1 MSNERHVRARTGLR
15 ITVSSTWA
23 IIEALAVG
31 REQRPSTSSSKILV
45 QEGRALEPSDMI
57 DEQIIRRARLARPA
71 SKVGR
76 GVVVT
81 WRRRSPHHHPTRH
94 PRAGAFARLELSSRR
109 EARVP
114 HALARRGSPGYARAR
129 ATTLGCEQRQLLS
142 RERTD
147 TRRPSPCA
155 RDREAVR
162 ALLAGVRSASVWTV
176 SARREPA
183 PWSTSPTTWER
194 QFTETSRV
202 WEV

>member
-1 MSNERHVRARTGLR
+1 MA
-15 ITVSSTWA
+15 
-23 IIEALAVG
+23 
-31 REQRPSTSSSKILV
+31 PPK
-45 QEGRALEPSDMI
+45 P
-57 DEQIIRRARLARPA
+57 P
-71 SKVGR
+71 
-76 GVVVT
+76 
-81 WRRRSPHHHPTRH
+81 HHPTRQ

-129 ATTLGCEQRQLLS
+129 ATTLGCEQLPLLS

-183 PWSTSPTTWER
+183 PWSTSPTTCGAAVHKNVASLGSLIPIGSCEKVMMPNFPGGGANFR
-194 QFTETSRV
+194 RTRSSGAFRNTKHGPLTNYISL
-202 WEV
+202 

>member
-1 MSNERHVRARTGLR
+1 MA
-15 ITVSSTWA
+15 
-23 IIEALAVG
+23 
-31 REQRPSTSSSKILV
+31 PPK
-45 QEGRALEPSDMI
+45 P
-57 DEQIIRRARLARPA
+57 P
-71 SKVGR
+71 
-76 GVVVT
+76 
-81 WRRRSPHHHPTRH
+81 HHPTRQ

-129 ATTLGCEQRQLLS
+129 ATTLGCEQLPLLS

-183 PWSTSPTTWER
+183 PWSACPTACGSAVHKNVASLGSLIPIVRNGSCKKVMMPNFPGVGANFRRKRSSGAFRNTKHGAL
-194 QFTETSRV
+194 TK
-202 WEV
+202 